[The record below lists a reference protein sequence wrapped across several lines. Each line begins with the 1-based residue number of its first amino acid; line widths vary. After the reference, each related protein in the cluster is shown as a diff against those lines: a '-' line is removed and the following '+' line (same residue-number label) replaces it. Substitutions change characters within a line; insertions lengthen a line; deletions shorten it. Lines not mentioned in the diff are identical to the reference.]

1 MTGANG
7 QLGKSLKAISKNY
20 ASKICFVFKSSTELN
35 VIDAGLVVANFRQ
48 QQYAYCINC
57 AAYTNVDKAESL
69 TADALSVNVK
79 GAKNLAVA
87 SKTTNTVLVHI
98 STDFVFDGLKSSPY
112 TEEDMAVPIGSYG
125 RSKLQGEKEIM
136 AETQEYFILR
146 TSWLYSEFGN
156 NFMKSIL
163 KFGKEKDTL
172 SVVYDQIG
180 TPTYAR
186 DLAKFILKI
195 VEDRN
200 TDFGLYNFS
209 NEGVASWYDFA
220 KAIFD
225 IEKIEVNLS
234 PIRSSEYP
242 LPARRPS
249 YSVLDKGKI
258 KRVFYTEI
266 PYWRDSLY
274 MALRA
279 FDTSKG
285 IALWLITP

>member
-1 MTGANG
+1 MLKALVTGANG

-35 VIDAGLVVANFRQ
+35 IIDASLVLADFRH
-48 QQYAYCINC
+48 QQYDYCINC

-69 TADALSVNVK
+69 SPDALSVNVK

-87 SKTTNTVLVHI
+87 SKITNTILIHI

-112 TEEDMAVPIGSYG
+112 TEGDIAVPIGSYG

-136 AETQEYFILR
+136 AETHRYFILR
-146 TSWLYSEFGN
+146 TSWLYSEFGH
-156 NFMKSIL
+156 NFMKSML

-172 SVVYDQIG
+172 SVVYDQVS

-186 DLAKFILKI
+186 DLAKLILKVI
-195 VEDRN
+195 ESRN

-209 NEGVASWYDFA
+209 DEGVASWYDFA

-225 IEKIEVNLS
+225 IEKIEVNLL

-242 LPARRPS
+242 LPAKRPS
-249 YSVLDKGKI
+249 YSVLDKEKI
-258 KRVFYTEI
+258 KKTFYIEI

-274 MALRA
+274 VALRA

-285 IALWLITP
+285 LL